1 VNFPNLFQS
10 KQVQALPRPRDEA
23 DWLACTAEEAQT
35 FDDYVVRDLTL
46 RAAAGFVLMLEWIVL
61 EESS

>member
-23 DWLACTAEEAQT
+23 DWLACTAEEGQT
-35 FDDYVVRDLTL
+35 FDDYVVCDLTL
-46 RAAAGFVLMLEWIVL
+46 RSAGFDLMLE
-61 EESS
+61 